1 MIKIFLVEDEAIIR
15 KSIKN
20 NLDWEK
26 NGFLFAGEAADGEM
40 ALPMIQQAKPDI
52 VITDI
57 RMPFMDGLELS
68 RILKKEM
75 PEITIIILSG
85 YGEFD
90 YAREAIKIGVT
101 EYLSKPIT
109 GEQLLEAL
117 NQVKK
122 KILKKR
128 KQKEVAEEILQ
139 EKEQNLRSRQYQ
151 FLGDLIRSRMP
162 ISELLEKGEELGLQL
177 MAAAYNFMMLK
188 IYFKESEKSEVD
200 YSGFRKEADDI
211 VEKSAKEN
219 KNILIFRRATEGY
232 VFMIKGQDVSEI
244 DQTIQRY
251 LECFKET
258 MKEHRDMDYFIGIG
272 HPVTRIRDLAK
283 SYDSTGKAFT
293 YQYAPDRDGVIFF
306 DEIDA
311 EKIEEKKENV
321 PWDFGNVDFQKL
333 NMDYLRNFLKNG
345 DMDQVHQFVEEYIEG
360 FGKSNMDSF
369 MFCQYTLIN
378 LQMKV
383 IHFMG
388 EMGMN
393 PQDLENEFQDYQ
405 TQITKIL
412 TSQKAIEYIEELLE
426 AVLRIRNRNLLKK
439 HSSVIEEAQAFLLEN
454 YQNEN
459 LSLNVVASEV
469 GLSSSHF
476 STIFKQETGRSF
488 VEFLA
493 QIRMEKA
500 KELLRFTDKKVA
512 EISYAI
518 GYKDPHYFS
527 YLFKKNQGCTPKE
540 YRLRGI
546 Q

>member
-20 NLDWEK
+20 NLDWER

-139 EKEQNLRSRQYQ
+139 EKEQNLKSRQYQ

-200 YSGFRKEADDI
+200 YSKFRKEADDI
-211 VEKSAKEN
+211 VEKSAEEN
-219 KNILIFRRATEGY
+219 KNIIIFRRATEGY
-232 VFMIKGQDVSEI
+232 VFMMKGQDVSEI

-251 LECFKET
+251 LERFKET
-258 MKEHRDMDYFIGIG
+258 MKKHQDMDYFIGIG

-321 PWDFGNVDFQKL
+321 PWDFENVDFQKL
-333 NMDYLRNFLKNG
+333 NTDYLRNFLKNG
-345 DMDQVHQFVEEYIEG
+345 NMDQVHQFVEEYIEG

-405 TQITKIL
+405 TQITRIL
-412 TSQKAIEYIEELLE
+412 TSKKAIEYIEELLE

-439 HSSVIEEAQAFLLEN
+439 HSSVIEEAQTFLLEN

-459 LSLNVVASEV
+459 LSLNMVASEV

-476 STIFKQETGRSF
+476 STIFKQETGHSF

>member
-251 LECFKET
+251 LEHFKEI
-258 MKEHRDMDYFIGIG
+258 MKEHQDMDYFIGIG

-311 EKIEEKKENV
+311 EKVEEEKENV

-439 HSSVIEEAQAFLLEN
+439 HSSVIEEAQTFLLEN

>member
-26 NGFLFAGEAADGEM
+26 NGFLFAGEAADGKM

-219 KNILIFRRATEGY
+219 KNIIIFRRATEGY

-251 LECFKET
+251 LERFKET
-258 MKEHRDMDYFIGIG
+258 MKEHQDMDYFIGIG

-311 EKIEEKKENV
+311 EKIEEKKESV

-345 DMDQVHQFVEEYIEG
+345 NMDQVHQFVEEYIEG

-405 TQITKIL
+405 TQITRIL
-412 TSQKAIEYIEELLE
+412 TSKKAIEYIEELLK

-439 HSSVIEEAQAFLLEN
+439 HSSVIEEAQTFLLEN

-476 STIFKQETGRSF
+476 STIFKQETGSSF

>member
-188 IYFKESEKSEVD
+188 IYFKESEKSEED

-251 LECFKET
+251 LGRFKET
-258 MKEHRDMDYFIGIG
+258 MKKHQDMDYFIGIG

-321 PWDFGNVDFQKL
+321 PWDFENVDFQKL
-333 NMDYLRNFLKNG
+333 NTDYLRNFLKNG
-345 DMDQVHQFVEEYIEG
+345 NMDQVHQFVEEYIEG

-405 TQITKIL
+405 TQITRIL

-439 HSSVIEEAQAFLLEN
+439 HSSVIEEAQTFLLEN

-459 LSLNVVASEV
+459 LSLNMVASEV

-476 STIFKQETGRSF
+476 STIFKQETGHSF

>member
-188 IYFKESEKSEVD
+188 IYFKESEKSGED

-258 MKEHRDMDYFIGIG
+258 MKEHQDMDYFIGIG

-333 NMDYLRNFLKNG
+333 NTDYLRNFLKNG

-405 TQITKIL
+405 TQITRIL

-439 HSSVIEEAQAFLLEN
+439 HSSVIEEAQTFLLEN

-459 LSLNVVASEV
+459 LSLNMVASEV

-476 STIFKQETGRSF
+476 STIFKQETGHSF